1 MIRCARPAGLL
12 LAIHLL
18 LLAPAHAEV
27 RSFDGTGNNLAN
39 PLWGSAATDYARKA
53 PVDYA
58 NGFSTARLTGRPNPR
73 SVGLA
78 LMRQTGAKPNNRN
91 LSGYVYA
98 FGNFLAHDTDRT
110 NSGTSE
116 FVNFTIPSNDDIYA
130 PGQTV
135 QLNRSL
141 FNLSTGTSVSN
152 PRQQTNFTTAFI
164 DGSVI
169 YGSDA
174 STASILRGGPAHPG
188 AKLRTSNDI
197 NGDAENLLPRNAF
210 GPDPTAPFVSGDDR
224 VNDNIP
230 LTSLHTLFMR
240 EHNRLVDVYSAQ
252 HPAWSSEELYQH
264 ARKTVGAEL
273 QAITFNEY
281 LPALLGPAA
290 PAPTSS
296 QYKPNLNPAV
306 FNEFAAVFERVGH
319 SMLTPSFLRVQNDG
333 QPAPGGPVSLIDGF
347 NNPSKL
353 TSSNELNL
361 FLKGLSVEVQDETDT
376 KLVTDMRVALLD
388 AIDIQRARDHGL
400 PDYNTLRQAYG
411 LPSVTSFADITSDLS
426 LRQALVSL
434 YPNINTIDPLVGALA
449 EDHLPGAS
457 VGPFLAAGLSIQF
470 ERFRD
475 ADRFWYE
482 RDADFTPAELDLLH
496 NTRLSDIIMRNSDL
510 TNLQP
515 NAFFVPEPSTSAA
528 LFGLLAARACAR
540 TKRRRKLGQL

>member
-1 MIRCARPAGLL
+1 MIRIIRWARPAGLL

-18 LLAPAHAEV
+18 LPSHAHAEF

-39 PLWGSAATDYARKA
+39 PFWGSAATDYARMA

-58 NGFSTARLTGRPNPR
+58 NGFATARLIGRPNPR

-98 FGNFLAHDTDRT
+98 FGNLLAHDTDRT
-110 NSGTSE
+110 NSGTTE
-116 FVNFTIPSNDDIYA
+116 FVNFTIPTGDDIFVS
-130 PGQTV
+130 GQTIE
-135 QLNRSL
+135 LHRSL
-141 FNLSTGTSVSN
+141 FNPSTGTSLNN

-174 STASILRGGPAHPG
+174 TTASILRGGPANPG

-197 NGDAENLLPRNAF
+197 NGDAENLLPRDAF
-210 GPDPTAPFVSGDDR
+210 GPDPTAPFVAGDDR
-224 VNDNIP
+224 VNDNVP
-230 LTSLHTLFMR
+230 LTALHTLFMR

-252 HPAWSSEELYQH
+252 HPTWSSEELYQR

-290 PAPTSS
+290 PSPTSS
-296 QYKPNLNPAV
+296 QYKPNVNPAV
-306 FNEFAAVFERVGH
+306 FNEFAAIFERVGH
-319 SMLTPSFLRVQNDG
+319 SMLTPSFLRIQNDG

-347 NNPSKL
+347 NDPSKL
-353 TSSNELNL
+353 SSSNELNL
-361 FLKGLSVEVQDETDT
+361 FLKGLSFEVQDETDI

-388 AIDIQRARDHGL
+388 AFDIQRARDHGL
-400 PDYNTLRQAYG
+400 PNYNTLRQAYG

-426 LRQALVSL
+426 LRQALASL
-434 YPNINTIDPLVGALA
+434 YPNINAIDPLVGALA

-457 VGPFLAAGLSIQF
+457 VGPLVAAGLRVQF
-470 ERFRD
+470 ERLRD

-482 RDADFTPAELDLLH
+482 RDPDFTPAELDLLR
-496 NTRLSDIIMRNSDL
+496 NTRLSDIIMRNTDL

-515 NAFFVPEPSTSAA
+515 NVFFVPEPSTSVI
-528 LFGLLAARACAR
+528 LFGLLTSLACAP
-540 TKRRRKLGQL
+540 TKREKR